1 MIHDFLSYLQ
11 HTKGYSNNTIKSY
24 GHYLFDLSLYLREV
38 GKVETAATLND
49 IQIYLDAL
57 RLSPSTKKLMA
68 SAYRSYYRWL
78 RHKGFDTD
86 KNIRYL
92 ETPKLAKRIP
102 HTINVEEIA
111 ATLNDKSINGE
122 VRAMIALIRYT
133 GLRISEVLNLR
144 LSDINKE
151 MMSIIVTGKGAKE
164 RVVYYNETLRNY
176 LNANVRPT
184 EGKLFRFSDR
194 EARYLI
200 HAALIKHSSA
210 TYNSPHILR
219 HTFASDLLGNGCP
232 LMTIKELLG
241 HESVKT
247 TEGYLRVNNNNV
259 KSDYLQYCG

>member
-1 MIHDFLSYLQ
+1 MVQEYLCYLQ
-11 HTKGYSNNTIKSY
+11 QTKGYSNNTIKSY
-24 GHYLFDLSLYLREV
+24 GHYLSDLSLYLREV
-38 GKVETAATLND
+38 GKVETAASLND
-49 IQIYLDAL
+49 LQFYLDAL
-57 RLSPSTKKLMA
+57 SLSPSTKKLMA

-86 KNIRYL
+86 RNIRYL

-144 LSDINKE
+144 LSDIDKE
-151 MMSIIVTGKGAKE
+151 RMSICIIGKGAKE

-176 LNANVRPT
+176 LNANVRPI

-200 HAALIKHSSA
+200 HAALTKHSTA
-210 TYNSPHILR
+210 VYNSPHILR

-247 TEGYLRVNNNNV
+247 TEGYLRVNNHNV

>member
-1 MIHDFLSYLQ
+1 MIHDFLRYLQ
-11 HTKGYSNNTIKSY
+11 QTKGYSYNTIKSY
-24 GHYLFDLSLYLREV
+24 GHYLSDLSLYLREV
-38 GKVETAATLND
+38 GKVETAATLSD
-49 IQIYLDAL
+49 LQSYLDAL
-57 RLSPSTKKLMA
+57 NLSPATKKLMA

-78 RHKGFDTD
+78 RHKGMETD
-86 KNIRYL
+86 RNIRYL

-111 ATLNDKSINGE
+111 ATLQDKSINGE

-133 GLRISEVLNLR
+133 GLRISETLNLR
-144 LSDINKE
+144 LSDIDKDR
-151 MMSIIVTGKGAKE
+151 MSICVNGKGAKE

-176 LNANVRPT
+176 LNANVSPID
-184 EGKLFRFSDR
+184 GKLFRFSDR

-200 HAALIKHSSA
+200 HAALTKHSTA

-247 TEGYLRVNNNNV
+247 TEGYLRVNNHNV